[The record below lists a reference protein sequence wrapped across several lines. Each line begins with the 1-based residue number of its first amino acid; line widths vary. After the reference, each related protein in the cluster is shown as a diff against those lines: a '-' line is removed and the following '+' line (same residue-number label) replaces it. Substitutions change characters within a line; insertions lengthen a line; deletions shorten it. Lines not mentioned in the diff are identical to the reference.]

1 MFTRVVEIKTK
12 RGKAK
17 RLCHAIHQKMLS
29 IFKAQQGFV
38 DEIVLISETDADHVL
53 ALSFWK
59 TRSDA
64 ERYSRKHYAAVRKLI
79 QHQVHTA
86 PRVRAFNVE
95 TSITHRIARGK
106 AAQRKTRHR

>member
-17 RLCHAIHQKMLS
+17 RLCHAIHQKMLG
-29 IFKAQQGFV
+29 IFKAQPGFV
-38 DEIVLISETDADHVL
+38 DEIVLISETDADRVL

-59 TRSDA
+59 TKSDA
-64 ERYSRKHYAAVRKLI
+64 ERYSRKHYAGVRKLI
-79 QHQVHTA
+79 RRHVHSA
-86 PRVRAFNVE
+86 PRVRSFGVE

-106 AAQRKTRHR
+106 AARR

>member
-17 RLCHAIHQKMLS
+17 RLCHAIHRKMLGM
-29 IFKAQQGFV
+29 FKAQRGFV
-38 DEIVLISETDADHVL
+38 DEIVLISETDADRVL

-59 TRSDA
+59 TKSDA
-64 ERYSRKHYAAVRKLI
+64 ERYSKKHYAAVRKLI
-79 QHQVHTA
+79 QRHVHTA

-106 AAQRKTRHR
+106 AARR

>member
-12 RGKAK
+12 PGKAK
-17 RLCHAIHQKMLS
+17 RLCHAIHQKMLA
-29 IFKAQQGFV
+29 IFKAQPGFV
-38 DEIVLISETDADHVL
+38 DEIVLISESDADHIL

-64 ERYSRKHYAAVRKLI
+64 ERYSRKHYTEVRKLI
-79 QHQVHTA
+79 QRQVHTA

-95 TSITHRIARGK
+95 TSITHRIAKGR
-106 AAQRKTRHR
+106 AAQRQTRHR